1 MLLMATRADKFTLT
15 QKKFTVYS
23 DFLMNFDKNPFT
35 GYLATATNEEAVKNS
50 LRQLLLTNK
59 GERFYDARKG
69 GGIRDLLFELF
80 DPGTAEAVKHDIRN
94 VIEQYEPRAIV
105 HDIEVM
111 NELDS
116 NEMRI
121 KIIFGVQNI
130 QDEAFELD
138 LHIERVR

>member
-1 MLLMATRADKFTLT
+1 MARSDKFTLT
-15 QKKFTVYS
+15 QKKYTIYS

-35 GYLATATNEEAVKNS
+35 GYLAVATNEEAVKNS
-50 LRQLLLTNK
+50 IRQLLLTNK

-80 DPGTAEAVKHDIRN
+80 DPLSMEAIKLDLRETI
-94 VIEQYEPRAIV
+94 QAYEPRAIV
-105 HDIEVM
+105 HDIEVVGDINS
-111 NELDS
+111 NELS
-116 NEMRI
+116 I

-130 QDEAFELD
+130 QNESFELD